1 MVTQMLPITRYLHHY
16 FFVIGVG
23 ILIGLFSQPGYA
35 REQAAFDHAWVRM
48 DESSHSPVE
57 IRFIPG
63 SGIPVNRFW
72 AAYRQAFSLSDDNDF
87 VLLRTT
93 QDNLGQWHYRYR
105 QFYKGVEVDAAQ
117 FILHEQQG
125 NIVYANGHLVH
136 GLNTGVTP
144 LLPETVALQHALAF
158 IGAQEYMWENPERE
172 AFLKKEQQDPAATFY
187 PSGKLMLTAAGK
199 EMKAENVRLAYRFD
213 IYAAQPFARYFVYVD
228 ANTGEV
234 IHTIDRIETGDVP
247 GSGQSLYNGTV
258 DIIIDSFAGGFRLHE
273 ADRGGGMQ
281 TFDMQNSTNYSTAV
295 DFVDSDTSF
304 TDPNAR
310 AGVSAHWGAEA
321 TYDFYWNTFGRNSY
335 DDSGSVML
343 SYVHYGS
350 AFNNAFWDGTRMT
363 YGDGDGLA
371 FTPLVSLDVCGHE
384 LTHGVTQ
391 FSAGLIY
398 QAESGAL
405 NESFSDIFGTMVE
418 YFEEGANFDW
428 AIGEDITPNGNG
440 IRSMENPNAF
450 GDPDTYFGN
459 FWASLSGGD
468 NGGVHTNSGVQN
480 FWFYLLSEGG
490 SGVNDNG
497 DSYNVTGIGIDNAAA
512 VAYRNLTVYLTP
524 PSPYFD
530 ARLGAVNAAMD
541 LFGANS
547 PEVQSVFDAWD
558 AVGVYYPRF
567 GPAVAVDSRRL
578 EFLAESSVNS
588 DTSQLIIFNMGLQPL
603 VISDIQV
610 PGNDYSVETPGNFPL
625 TLNAFQE
632 SDTISVIFSPTQP
645 GSHIDTLRIIS
656 NDTINPT
663 FSVVL
668 DGFGFQIIPAQN
680 GVLYGLTNGQ
690 SDNRLLNIDI
700 QNGQGTLIGQTGFE
714 NIHGMAVNPVS
725 GVIYATANNS
735 VGSTSL
741 LRVNSQQGDAYVT
754 AEMPQFNLRALTFDR
769 DGTPYTARFT
779 NGELFTVDMATG
791 ELTSIGQTTIP
802 LLSGLSINPLNG
814 ELWGISLVNKLYKI
828 DKTNGQ
834 STLVGNPGFSRTPD
848 IVFDDQGNLYGL
860 AGGENDVSE
869 LISIDTTT
877 GAGTVIGSV
886 GVVGVAGLAIKTA
899 PVVGINDPVAEVV
912 PRTTE
917 LLQNYPNPFNPL
929 TIVNYQLSIDNWV
942 TLKVYDLLGR
952 KVKTLVNERK
962 AAGSYTV
969 KWDGRDDAGRPLASG
984 VYVYRLKAGSFV
996 AVRKMMLLK

>member
-1 MVTQMLPITRYLHHY
+1 MLPVSKYLRLY
-16 FFVIGVG
+16 LIIVIVVILVG
-23 ILIGLFSQPGYA
+23 SVLQTGYA
-35 REQAAFDHAWVRM
+35 REQAPFDHAWVRM
-48 DESSHSPVE
+48 DATNHSPVE

-63 SGIPVNRFW
+63 SGIPVDRFW
-72 AAYRQAFSLSDDNDF
+72 VEYKQAFSLSDDNDF
-87 VLLRTT
+87 LLLRTI
-93 QDNLGQWHYRYR
+93 QDNLGQRHYRYR

-125 NIVYANGHLVH
+125 QVVYANGHPVH

-144 LLPETVALQHALAF
+144 LLPEEVALQYALSY
-158 IGAQEYMWENPERE
+158 IGAQEYMWEDPARE
-172 AFLKKEQQDPAATFY
+172 AFLRKEQNDPTATFY
-187 PSGKLMLTAAGK
+187 PSGKLMLTAGGDKMIAK
-199 EMKAENVRLAYRFD
+199 NFRLAYRFD
-213 IYAAQPFARYFVYVD
+213 VYAAQPLSRFFVYVD
-228 ANTGEV
+228 AKTGE
-234 IHTIDRIETGDVP
+234 IIRLIDRIETGDVP
-247 GSGQSLYNGTV
+247 GSGESLYNGTV

-273 ADRGGGMQ
+273 AARGGGMQ
-281 TFDMQNSTNYSTAV
+281 TFDMQNSTEYNTAV
-295 DFVDSDTSF
+295 DFVDPDTSF

-321 TYDFYWNTFGRNSY
+321 TYDFYWNAFGRNSY

-418 YFEEGANFDW
+418 YSKEGANFDW

-440 IRSMENPNAF
+440 IRSMEDPNAF
-450 GDPDTYFGN
+450 NDPDTYFGN
-459 FWASLSGGD
+459 NWAPLNGGD

-497 DSYNVTGIGIDNAAA
+497 DSYNVTGIGIENAAA

-530 ARLGAVNAAMD
+530 ARLGAVNAAID

-567 GPAVAVDSRRL
+567 DPAVAVDSRRL
-578 EFLAESSVNS
+578 EFLAEASVNS

-603 VISDIQV
+603 VISDIQA
-610 PGNDYSVETPGNFPL
+610 PGTDYSVVLPGNLPF
-625 TLNAFQE
+625 TISAFQE
-632 SDTISVIFSPTQP
+632 SDTISVVFSPTQP
-645 GSHIDTLRIIS
+645 GSNIDTLRIIS
-656 NDTINPT
+656 NDTINPV

-668 DGFGFQIIPAQN
+668 DGFGFEINPAQN
-680 GVLYGLTNGQ
+680 GVLYGITNGQ
-690 SDNRLLNIDI
+690 SNNRFLSIDI

-714 NIHGMAVNPVS
+714 NIHGMAVEPVS

-735 VGSTSL
+735 AGSTSL

-754 AEMPQFNLRALTFDR
+754 AEMPQFNLRAMTFDR

-779 NGELFTVDMATG
+779 NGELFTVDLATG
-791 ELTSIGQTTIP
+791 DLTSIGQTGIP
-802 LLSGLSINPLNG
+802 LLSGLAINPTNG
-814 ELWGISLVNKLYKI
+814 DLWGISLVNKLYKI

-834 STLVGNPGFSRTPD
+834 STLVGSPGFSRTPD
-848 IVFDDQGNLYGL
+848 IVFDDLGNLYGL

-869 LISIDTTT
+869 LVAIDTTT
-877 GAGTVIGSV
+877 GVGTVIGSV
-886 GVVGVAGLAIKTA
+886 GMVGVGGLAMKTA
-899 PVVGINDPVAEVV
+899 PVVGIDDPVTDAL
-912 PRTTE
+912 PQHFA
-917 LLQNYPNPFNPL
+917 LQQNYPNPFNPV
-929 TIVNYQLSIDNWV
+929 TAISYQLSAVSQVQLAIYNV
-942 TLKVYDLLGR
+942 IGQ

-969 KWDGRDDAGRPLASG
+969 TWDGRDDTGEPVASG
-984 VYVYRLKAGSFV
+984 VYVYRLKAKGGFV
-996 AVRKMMLLK
+996 AARKMILLR